1 MGSEM
6 CIRDSSHGNE
16 QWRFDENGLMERREA
31 SINDVEISQAERL
44 FLWEG
49 QKRPDDYPGL
59 TELGL

>member
-1 MGSEM
+1 
-6 CIRDSSHGNE
+6 
-16 QWRFDENGLMERREA
+16 MERREA